1 MQTIPIKT
9 NKTSIRTLSNAAEE
23 VICTEKTSNYKVY
36 NGQLSISFYL
46 NDSSYL

>member
-9 NKTSIRTLSNAAEE
+9 DETSIKTLSNTTEE

-36 NGQLSISFYL
+36 NGQLLISFYL